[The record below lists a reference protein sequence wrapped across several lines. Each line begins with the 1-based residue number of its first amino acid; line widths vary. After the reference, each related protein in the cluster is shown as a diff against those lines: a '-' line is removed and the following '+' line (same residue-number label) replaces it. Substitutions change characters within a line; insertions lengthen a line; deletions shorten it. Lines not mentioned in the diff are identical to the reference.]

1 MYYSLF
7 TNQAIGGNIMNHKDL
22 EKCYEKCLDYI
33 EKIKNPI
40 LKDCCK
46 KIYDDYK
53 EKLMNKPATPGSHH
67 YFKGG
72 LLYHIYSV
80 TRNAITI
87 CELYPELQV
96 DMDLIIFGGLTHD
109 IGKTNDF
116 NDFIDAENYNSCNGN
131 SFALLGHSYEGTH
144 IVENY
149 LSNYEIDEQF
159 KNQVIHMI
167 GSHMNEY
174 SEYGALVL
182 PKMLEVIIINFA
194 DNIDAHLEPAHSIIK
209 NAEQGELYKI
219 GNAPR
224 PYYKSLNPYYNIEK

>member
-1 MYYSLF
+1 MNQELNEIYNNCIEYS
-7 TNQAIGGNIMNHKDL
+7 NK
-22 EKCYEKCLDYI
+22 I
-33 EKIKNPI
+33 ENPI
-40 LKDCCK
+40 LREVVQ
-46 KIYDDYK
+46 KIYEDYK

-80 TRNAITI
+80 TKNAIEI
-87 CELYPELQV
+87 CNLYPSLEV
-96 DMDLIIFGGLTHD
+96 DMDLIIFGALTHD

-116 NDFIDAENYNSCNGN
+116 NDFIESEDYNASSGN

-149 LSNYEIDEQF
+149 LAKYEIDEQF

-174 SEYGALVL
+174 SEWGALVL

-194 DNIDAHLEPAHSIIK
+194 DNIDAHMEPAHNEIH
-209 NAEQGELYKI
+209 NAKKGELYKI
-219 GNAPR
+219 GNAPG
-224 PYYKSLNPYYNIEK
+224 PYYKSLNPNYNINNINL